1 MRLGASSKPQASRAS
16 EVEGYIDEARTIQ
29 VVFNS
34 KRPQILYMAYA
45 KTLAIHITSSY
56 KSPYFKQDIQ
66 RALQCVRVM
75 GKGASLA
82 ANTVG
87 FLILS
92 LLSAFLGSLGSSSLS
107 ATLLLVVI
115 VVGLL
120 AGFYVS
126 WYRGRCRGESM
137 IVYVDVP
144 RVEEIVGRAASILQ
158 ACRHTGR
165 CSGYIEVDGVKI
177 FYKARIGRF
186 TSPRVTFTRS
196 PVRVK
201 RLEFKP
207 GRPFRGE

>member
-196 PVRVK
+196 PVGVK
-201 RLEFKP
+201 RPGFRL

>member
-16 EVEGYIDEARTIQ
+16 EVEGYIDEARSIQ

-45 KTLAIHITSSY
+45 KTLAIHIASSY
-56 KSPYFKQDIQ
+56 TSPYFKQDIQ

-92 LLSAFLGSLGSSSLS
+92 LLSAFLGSLGSSLS

-144 RVEEIVGRAASILQ
+144 TVEEIVGRAASILQ

-186 TSPRVTFTRS
+186 TSPRVTFMRS
-196 PVRVK
+196 PARVK
-201 RLEFKP
+201 RAGFRLG
-207 GRPFRGE
+207 GRSLGNS